1 MWGIKMPEPFETE
14 ADKMIAECLSLE
26 KPRSFF
32 LFAGA
37 GSGKTRSL
45 ANALNHIE
53 STIGNNLRLLSKRVA
68 VITFTN
74 AAADEIK
81 GRIRNNPLFAI
92 STIHSFAWE
101 LIKGF
106 NVDIK
111 EWLRIKL
118 TQDISEIQSELT
130 RKSQSNRTRPETI
143 ENLKVSIVKKQSRL
157 TELNTIKRF
166 TYDPNSSVPN
176 SGKDSLS
183 HAEVLGISASFLTEK
198 PMMAKIL
205 VQRFP
210 ILLIDESQDTNKDLM
225 DAFLSIQKSH
235 NACFSLG
242 LFGDTKQRIYGGGK
256 DDMGTKDWA
265 ALDFSTPAKPINHRS
280 GSRIIE
286 LANKIGNKIDKT
298 PAQTSV
304 GTKGIGIVRLFIV
317 PTKADRALVEQKIK
331 EKMAEITADDLWK
344 KETWEDEEGAALV
357 LEHRMAATRLG
368 FVEMWDALEDLKEF
382 DSVKEGTSAE
392 INWFAN
398 FIMPLVQTENPFE
411 IANITKKNNKDLF
424 KNANK
429 EILGKIKSNV
439 GKIKKAYAD
448 NPNIT
453 FEGIVGIAREG
464 GVFEI
469 PRKYNEEAERFAPFL
484 STKFSQIIPYSKY
497 INETSGF
504 RTHHGVK
511 GLQFDC
517 VMAIVDNDSNWR
529 AYNHSKFFLTGTA
542 NEGTLR
548 LLYVICTRAR
558 KSLAIVFYAD
568 TTKEN
573 IAQGWFSNDEIFAM

>member
-1 MWGIKMPEPFETE
+1 MPEPFETE
-14 ADKMIAECLSLE
+14 ADKTIAECLSLE
-26 KPRSFF
+26 KPKSFF

-45 ANALNHIE
+45 VNALNHIE
-53 STIGNNLRLLSKRVA
+53 MTIGRNLRLLGKRVA
-68 VITFTN
+68 IITFTN

-81 GRIRNNPLFAI
+81 GRILQNPLFAI

-106 NVDIK
+106 NTDIK
-111 EWLRIKL
+111 EWLKIKL

-130 RKSQSNRTRPETI
+130 RKSQNNRTRPETI
-143 ENLKVSIVKKQSRL
+143 ENLKISIVKKQNRL

-166 TYDPNSSVPN
+166 TYDPSPSAPN

-183 HAEVLGISASFLTEK
+183 HSEALGICASFLTEK
-198 PMMAKIL
+198 PLMAKIL

-225 DAFLSIQKSH
+225 EAFLSIQKSH

-242 LFGDTKQRIYGGGK
+242 LLGDTKQRIYGGGK
-256 DDMGTKDWA
+256 VDLGTTDWA
-265 ALDFSTPAKPINHRS
+265 ALNFATPTKPINHRS

-286 LANKIGNKIDKT
+286 LANKIGKDVDNT
-298 PAQTSV
+298 PVQTSV
-304 GTKGIGIVRLFIV
+304 EKNGTGFVRLFIA
-317 PTKADRALVEQKIK
+317 PTNANKAIVEQQIK
-331 EKMAEITADDLWK
+331 EKMAEIIGDNLWK
-344 KETWEDEEGAALV
+344 KEIWEDEEGAALV

-368 FVEMWDALEDLKEF
+368 FVEMWDSLIDLKEF
-382 DSVKEGTSAE
+382 DSIKDGTSAE

-424 KNANK
+424 KNINK
-429 EILGKIKSNV
+429 ETLGEIKSNV
-439 GKIKKAYAD
+439 DKIKKAYTD
-448 NPNIT
+448 NPDIT
-453 FEGIVGIAREG
+453 FGEMVELNREG

-484 STKFSQIIPYSKY
+484 ATKFSQIIPYSKY
-497 INETSGF
+497 VTETSGF

-529 AYNHSKFFLTGTA
+529 AYNHSQFFLTGIA

-548 LLYVICTRAR
+548 LLYVICTRAKR
-558 KSLAIVFYAD
+558 SLAIVLYAD
-568 TTKEN
+568 TTKDN
-573 IAQGWFSNDEIFAM
+573 IADGWFNEDEIIVLE